1 MRLIKKSAVVL
12 GLTLSLLSNAFAQT
26 VTISSSSSNIIK
38 GSKSFSYNTSTL
50 TLLTD
55 SIFNLTSFNLGS
67 RSSSTN
73 AIKTLN
79 ITLKNSVTNLV
90 TSLFTYNSSSSSSSS
105 SLFSGLV
112 AQGTYTLLA
121 SGTTQSAWSNNKK
134 NLQSFSVNL
143 NATPVTPVPE
153 PETYALISVGLLGL
167 LMARRRKTLE
177 L

>member
-1 MRLIKKSAVVL
+1 MRLIKKSAVIL

-26 VTISSSSSNIIK
+26 VTISSSSSTITE
-38 GSKSFSYNTSTL
+38 GFKSFTYNTSTL

-67 RSSSTN
+67 RSSKTN

-79 ITLKNSVTNLV
+79 ITLTKSATDPIP
-90 TSLFTYNSSSSSSSS
+90 LFSYDSRSSSP

-112 AQGTYTLLA
+112 PLGTYTLLTR
-121 SGTTQSAWSNNKK
+121 GTIQSAWSNNKT
-134 NLQSFSVNL
+134 LQSFSVNL
-143 NATPVTPVPE
+143 NAAAAPVTPVPE

>member
-26 VTISSSSSNIIK
+26 VTISNSSSNITK
-38 GSKSFSYNTSTL
+38 SSKFSFSYDTSTL

-67 RSSSTN
+67 RSSKTN
-73 AIKTLN
+73 AIDTLT
-79 ITLKNSVTNLV
+79 IALQKSGTTLV
-90 TSLFTYNSSSSSSSS
+90 TSLFTYNSSSGAS